1 MTNISVKSLKIG
13 LKRLNAKTNK
23 QISTNWFS
31 KFSAFHISAKQWK
44 QVLCLHTRNFLYRW
58 KGNVFDKY
66 CATPCTAAEKLL
78 VWWTSGPFQERA
90 EVNFSVW
97 YDLLNI
103 LEIKYSFIIYN
114 LLIQNVVLGIF
125 LVLDWPIERV
135 DARSRFQINTAEWF
149 NGAFLCI
156 EWTHDF
162 KSKIRPWTYG

>member
-1 MTNISVKSLKIG
+1 MLICREIAQGREKKN
-13 LKRLNAKTNK
+13 
-23 QISTNWFS
+23 TNWFS
-31 KFSAFHISAKQWK
+31 KFSAFLISAKQWK

-90 EVNFSVW
+90 KVNFSVW
-97 YDLLNI
+97 YDLLNV

-156 EWTHDF
+156 ELTHGF
-162 KSKIRPWTYG
+162 KNKIRAWTYG